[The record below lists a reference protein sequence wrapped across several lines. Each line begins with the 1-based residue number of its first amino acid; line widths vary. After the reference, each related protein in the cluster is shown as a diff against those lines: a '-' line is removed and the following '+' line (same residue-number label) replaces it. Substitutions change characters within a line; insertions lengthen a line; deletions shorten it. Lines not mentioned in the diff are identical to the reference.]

1 MVNSVTTLYVTANA
15 FGGQLDITFDLPATL
30 PTNWKYYMF
39 RRSGTDITQAEIDSY
54 FTNIQNLA
62 NFNYNGLFVFDN
74 FNPQDLLLTG
84 SNIYPDYKVLSKT
97 VYYYKAVI
105 RDEDTG
111 EYSTA
116 ISANGTPQSTIK
128 VNIKDGKELVA
139 EAIKKMFDN
148 ILNADGKK
156 VKLSRDIKVVKNF
169 AIEPISDNYV
179 MIERVNGSTNQRY
192 WGQQYATYQNGIIR
206 GEVDNDIIRATFM
219 TSDGNARRD
228 LVTNIFRA
236 QKQFLMQ
243 YIKKLADY
251 QVQDVS
257 ISIEGDYMNPQ
268 IHGVNHIGVNI
279 VFALII
285 QNISYEEGYNL
296 DTHFVNNIKVE
307 VT

>member
-1 MVNSVTTLYVTANA
+1 MVNPVKDLSISANT
-15 FGGQLDITFDLPATL
+15 FGGQLSIMFELPDSL
-30 PTNWKYYMF
+30 PTNWKFYMF
-39 RRSGTDITQAEIDSY
+39 RRSGTDVTQAEIDDY
-54 FTNIQNLA
+54 FTNIDNLA
-62 NFNYNGLFVFDN
+62 SFNYNGLFVFDN
-74 FNPQDLLLTG
+74 FDPNDLDATG
-84 SNIYPDYKVLSKT
+84 TNVYPDYKVLSKKT
-97 VYYYKAVI
+97 YFYKAVV
-105 RDEDTG
+105 RDETSK
-111 EYSTA
+111 EYSTTVN
-116 ISANGTPQSTIK
+116 ANGVPIQTIK

-169 AIEPISDNYV
+169 AIEPIGDNYV
-179 MIERVNGSTNQRY
+179 MIERVNGSVNQRY
-192 WGQQYATYQNGIIR
+192 WGQQYSTYQGGIIK
-206 GEVDNDIIRATFM
+206 GEVDNDVIRATFM
-219 TSDGNARRD
+219 TSDGNDRRD

-285 QNISYEEGYNL
+285 QNIVYEEGYKL
-296 DTHFVNNIKVE
+296 TDHITDSIE
-307 VT
+307 VDNG